1 MIPFIETSRKY
12 IVTKSRSGVTWRCEG
27 GWWRCEGIAERQE
40 ETFRVID
47 MLFIL
52 IVVPSQ
58 LMHSI
63 GTQQSVLEMCRL
75 LPFIETVF

>member
-1 MIPFIETSRKY
+1 MR
-12 IVTKSRSGVTWRCEG
+12 

-40 ETFRVID
+40 ETFGEID
-47 MLFIL
+47 TLFIL
-52 IVVPSQ
+52 TVVPSQ

-75 LPFIETVF
+75 LPFIEAVF